1 MLSVRTGR
9 CAVWFCSDHNRRGL
23 VSGAFF
29 CLNWS
34 GQHASAYPSCMDA
47 SYRMIEAPLEARIQQ
62 LVEEMLGQGP
72 IYIVDLTL
80 RGTRGSHAI
89 DLYLE
94 SDETLGVD
102 TLARL
107 SRELE
112 FLLDAEKLM
121 PGPYTL
127 RVSSP
132 GADRPLKQPRQ
143 YRKHL
148 GRSLRVHYQ
157 VEPGQN
163 REACG
168 ELMRADATGIGVKT
182 NGQVADI
189 TFENILWAKV
199 QLPW

>member
-1 MLSVRTGR
+1 
-9 CAVWFCSDHNRRGL
+9 
-23 VSGAFF
+23 
-29 CLNWS
+29 
-34 GQHASAYPSCMDA
+34 MDA

-102 TLARL
+102 TLAKL

-132 GADRPLKQPRQ
+132 GADRPLKRPRQ

-189 TFENILWAKV
+189 TFDNILWAKV